1 MSTPSEKV
9 VVALRASI
17 KETERL
23 RRQNRDLRAASNEP
37 VAIVAMGCRFPGGV
51 TDPDEL
57 WQLVDSGRD
66 AVGGFPTDRNWD
78 LDALHAGTV
87 DDRGTEVSLQGGF
100 LDGVADFDPGFF
112 GISPREAVT
121 MDPQQRLL
129 LELAWETFE
138 RAGLDPSTLRGSR
151 TGVYVGTN
159 GQDYA
164 HLLIRSMDD
173 ATGDIGTGIAAG
185 AVSGRLSYE
194 LGLEGPTVTV
204 DTACSSSLVS
214 MHLAAQALRAGECGL
229 ALAGGVNVMAT
240 PGSLVEFS
248 RQGGLARDG
257 RCRSFSDDADGTGW
271 AEGAGLVLLERLSD
285 ARAHGHP
292 VLAVLR
298 GSAVNSDGASNG
310 FTAPSGRAQQRVIR
324 AALERAGLGPGEVD
338 VVEAHGTGTVLGD
351 PIEAGALLATYGR
364 DREHPLLLGS
374 VKSNLGHAQAAAGV
388 AGVIKMVQAVRH
400 GVAPQTLHVTR
411 PSTRVEWT
419 EGIQLLDRAR
429 PWPETGRPRRAA
441 VSSFGVSGTNA
452 HLVLEQ
458 APEPEPPAQDA
469 PRHPAA
475 ATPPWLLSAR
485 RSEALAGQA
494 RRLLDHLDARP
505 GVRPLDVACALATT
519 RTAFE
524 HRLAVADRDALA
536 AWLDGAPT
544 PGTCTGTVT
553 GRPRTALL
561 FSGQGSQRAG
571 MGSGLARRFPVFA
584 DALAE
589 VLDELGLPADALDTV
604 SDDTGSAQPALFA
617 FHVALYRLLGSLG
630 VVPDMV
636 GGHSVGEIAAAHVA
650 GVFPLAD
657 ACRLVSARAALMA
670 ALPPGGAMIAVE
682 ATEDQVRPLLTP
694 GVAIAAVNGPSAVV
708 LSGAEDE
715 VVAIAGG
722 FRHTRLPVSH
732 AFHSPLMDP
741 VLDRF
746 RSVAES
752 LTYRRPTLPV
762 VSNLTGGLVGAE
774 LCDPQY
780 WVRHLRGTVRFADG
794 LAALAA
800 AGAGVFVEAG
810 PSGALTASAA
820 GTAEL
825 VPTLRRTGAEEPAL
839 LAALGRLHT
848 AGVPVDWAAVHEGT
862 GARPVDLPV
871 YAFAHSRFW
880 PEVSVRVADA
890 AGLGVSPAGHP
901 LLGAVTTVAGS
912 DEVLL
917 TGSLSTATHPWLASA
932 DGPGLLPA
940 TAVLELALHAAH
952 TVGAAGVAELTVDP
966 PLHLPAGTAMRLQL
980 RVGPPD
986 ADGNRPLHL
995 HARPDDGTEG
1005 PWTRHATGTLAAP
1018 GTTGPAATTD
1028 TAWPPAGAVVTDLAP
1043 AVDELAAAGLHAAPV
1058 FAGVR
1063 SVWRRDDDL
1072 FAEIA
1077 LPEQDGDAWG
1087 LHPALLEAALHPVVL
1102 DGPTALAPVTW
1113 RDVRLHAAGASV
1125 LRVRITRDRTA
1136 GTDGTATAATA
1147 VLLAATDVTG
1157 AAVLTTGP
1165 VTLGPAP
1172 RPDSATTAA
1181 HDEAGLL
1188 LRTDWVP
1195 VELPAAG
1202 PTVPDPTVLD
1212 PTVLDLTGDP
1222 SAGAAGVHALTARAL
1237 AAVQAH
1243 LAADG
1248 DDTRAGGGA
1257 LLVRTHGATGG
1268 DDPAAAGAC
1277 GLLRSAQTE
1286 NPGRILL
1293 VDTDDSPASAALL
1306 PRLPALLAAG
1316 ETAVAVRD
1324 GAVRAPRLVPA
1335 PAPAGSGSGRPWD
1348 PEGTVLLTGGTG
1360 GLGAE
1365 LARHLVAGGARHLTL
1380 LSRRGDGA
1388 PGAADLV
1395 TELEQAGA
1403 RIVVHACDVA
1413 DRAAL
1418 AAVVDGLERPLTAV
1432 VHAAG
1437 VLDDGV
1443 VAALTPER
1451 LDAVLAPKVDAA
1463 WHLHELTAD
1472 LDPAAFVLYSSV
1484 SGMLGAPGQ
1493 GNYAAANS
1501 ALDALAAHRR
1511 GHGLPAVSLA
1521 WGAWAQDAGMT
1532 ATLADTRRIT
1542 AAGAPMLSVEQGLAA
1557 FDAALRLDEPVLAV
1571 LPRALAAP
1579 APTGAVPALLRVL
1592 AGTGRRRAADGRG
1605 GTAHDWADRLAGL
1618 DPEDRADR
1626 LTALVRDAA
1635 AAVLGYDSSAA
1646 ITDDAEFRRLGVDS
1660 LTALELRNHLAA
1672 ATGLTLPSTLV
1683 FDHPTPRAVAALL
1696 LEEILGATSATPA
1709 TVVRT
1714 ADGADPVVV
1723 VGMGC
1728 RFPGGVRSPEELWEL
1743 LAQGR
1748 DVVTGFPTDR
1758 GWADGPLAGV
1768 EGRGGFLDSATTFDP
1783 AVFGISPR
1791 EATAMDPQQRQ
1802 LLEVTWESLER
1813 AGIDAAS
1820 LRGSATGVWVGTNGQ
1835 DYTHLVV
1842 QSDQDVE
1849 GHAST
1854 GLAAAVMSGRLSYT
1868 FGLEGPSL
1876 TVDTACS
1883 SALVAL
1889 HLAVRSLRSGETS
1902 LALAGGVTV
1911 MSTPMN
1917 FVGFDAQGGLSPDG
1931 RCRAFSDDASGTG
1944 WSEGAGMLVL
1954 ERLSDARAHG
1964 HPVLAVLRGTALNSD
1979 GASNGLTAPNGPAQ
1993 QRVIRAALADAGL
2006 APAEVDAVEAHG
2018 TGTVLGDPIEAQA
2031 LIATYGRDREHPL
2044 LLGTVKSNLGHT
2056 QGAAGVAGMIKSVLA
2071 LQHAE
2076 LPATLHVAAPTGHV
2090 DWADGAVSLLT
2101 GHTPWPST
2109 GRPRRIGVSS
2119 FGLSGTNAHVLVEQ
2133 APPETLPETPPE
2145 AAPAPDVV
2153 PAVVPWP
2160 LSAADDETLDA
2171 LAARV
2176 TAAGTD
2182 PLDTGL
2188 TLATRRTRLDRR
2200 AVLLAGRD
2208 GAAAPVEVAR
2218 GTAGGGRP
2226 ALLFSGQGA
2235 QRPGMGRELHARFPV
2250 FAAALDEALA
2260 VLDPRVR
2267 EVMWGTD
2274 ADALADTAVTQP
2286 ALFAVETALYRLLE
2300 SFGVRPVAVGGHSV
2314 GEITA
2319 AHVAGVLSLAD
2330 AAALVTARATLMA
2343 ELPAGGVM
2351 VALRVTEDAARA
2363 ALAAA
2368 GTALVDVAA
2377 VNGPR
2382 SVVLSG
2388 EAAAVEAVRV
2398 RLGVEGTRLPVSHA
2412 FHSPLVEPVLERFAG
2427 VVAGLRLS
2435 APRIPVL
2442 SGTGGALA
2450 GDEITDPAHWV
2461 RHVRATVR
2469 FADVVDAARAAGAD
2483 TLLEVG
2489 PDAVLAPLAD
2499 GIVPTLRRDRD
2510 EETALATAL
2519 ARLHVAGVP
2528 VRWGP
2533 WFDGTAARP
2542 VDLPVYPF
2550 RRDRYWLDPAA
2561 RATGADPGESAFWA
2575 AVEQGDLES
2584 LAATLDLDDDA
2595 VSAVVPAL
2603 SAWRRRR
2610 RTEGA
2615 VDAVRFRETWEPV
2628 TPAAPARPGRVLLVA
2643 RTADPGT
2650 DPDTAAVAAA
2660 LRDAGATVAGPV
2672 AVDDVA
2678 LADRGA
2684 LAALVG
2690 SAGSGADR
2698 VVSLLGLH
2706 PDTHSALT
2714 GTLTLVQALGDAGVD
2729 APLWTLTRGAVG
2741 TGGAD
2746 PAPVPERAALWG
2758 LGRVAA
2764 LEHPTRWAGL
2774 ADLPTDLDGRAAR
2787 RLVAVLTGA
2796 GEEDQVAVRD
2806 NGVLGRR
2813 LVTYPVGATAEAPA
2827 PGCVLVTGGTG
2838 ALGAH
2843 VARDLAR
2850 RGTRRLVLLG
2860 RRGPDAAGAAELSAE
2875 LTALGAEPVLVAAD
2889 VTDRDALA
2897 RVLDAHPVDGVV
2909 HAAGVLDDGA
2919 LDSLTPDRF
2928 DTVWRTKV
2936 TAARLLDELT
2946 RDHPVA
2952 LFVLFSSVAG
2962 AVGNPGQGNYAA
2974 ANAALDALA
2983 AARRADGLPAVS
2995 VAWGAWAGD
3004 GMAAGDDADRARRR
3018 SGSTALDPALA
3029 LSALWRSADG
3039 PAAAPVVAELAR
3051 PQLLTSL
3058 LSLRPSPLL
3067 SALPGARA
3075 AADAAAAARR
3085 DTERAGGELRARLS
3099 GLRGTDRI
3107 EPVLD
3112 LVRATAAA
3120 VLGHTGTDRIP
3131 AERPFRDLGID
3142 SLTAVELR
3150 DRLAAVTGLAVPAA
3164 LVFDHPT
3171 PRAVARH
3178 LLDELDPAG
3187 DAADDAAAPTTSVA
3201 GPDDRNDPVV
3211 VVGAA
3216 CRFPG
3221 GIASPEDL
3229 WTVLAEGRD
3238 VIGPFP
3244 TDRGW
3249 DLTALAGDGPGASA
3263 TARGG
3268 FLDGVADFDAAFF
3281 DISPREALAMD
3292 PQQRLLL
3299 ETSWES
3305 LERSGTE
3312 PTSLRGSR
3320 TGVFVG
3326 TNGQDYQRVVL
3337 GSREDLEGH
3346 AGTGLAASV
3355 ISGRLSYALG
3365 LEGPAVT
3372 VDTACSSALVALHL
3386 AAQALRAGECDRA
3399 LVGGVTVMATPTSFG
3414 GFSRQGG
3421 LAADGRVKA
3430 FSHDADGTAWSE
3442 GAAVVVVER
3451 LSEARRHGHPVLAV
3465 LRGSAVNS
3473 DGASNGLTAPNGP
3486 SQQRVIRAAL
3496 AAAGLDAAD
3505 VDVVEAH
3512 GTGTAL
3518 GDPIEAQA
3526 LLATYGRADRAAPLR
3541 LGSVKSNMGHTQA
3554 AAGMA
3559 GLLKIVLAMRHGKL
3573 PRTLHVERPT
3583 GRVDWADRIAL
3594 LTEPL
3599 PWPAGGRTR
3608 RAGLSSFGISG
3619 TNAHVVLEEPPPG
3632 EPAPARPG
3640 PEDALV
3646 PWPVS
3651 ARSARSL
3658 QERVAQ
3664 LHALDPAG
3672 PGARSDIGAA
3682 LAATRA
3688 VHEHRAVFAAGPDG
3702 LTELASGVAGE
3713 PGTAVLFSGQGSV
3726 RLGAGRE
3733 LHARFDVFADAF
3745 DACAAEL
3752 DRHLDRPLREVLWGE
3767 DPALLER
3774 TRYAQPAL
3782 FAVGVASF
3790 RLVTA
3795 LGVRPRHVAG
3805 HSIGEITAAHVAG
3818 MLSLPDAARLV
3829 TARGA
3834 LMDALPEGGTM
3845 VAVRA
3850 TEADALAALRDGVS
3864 LAAVNA
3870 PGSVVLSGDA
3880 DTVAEV
3886 AAGLG
3891 ETTPLRVGHAFH
3903 SARMDPVLDD
3913 LDAVAA
3919 GLELTEPQIGLVS
3932 TLTGGP
3938 AGPDELGAP
3947 DHWSRHARGTVRFSD
3962 ALATLAA
3969 AGATAFLELGPDTA
3983 LSGLVP
3989 ATVPDAVAVPLLR
4002 RDHDELRTAATALAR
4017 LHTAGA
4023 DVDWTAWFAGCG
4035 TRPVE
4040 LPTYPFDRARYW
4052 PAAAPTVRPGD
4063 VSGLGLESP
4072 GHPLLGASVAMAGS
4086 EEVVLTGRVSA
4097 ATLPW
4102 LADHVVGGSVL
4113 FPGTGFLELALRA
4126 GDLVGCERV
4135 GELAL
4140 AVPLVV
4146 PDGGAAEIQVRVGA
4160 PDGGRRPLSVWARE
4174 AGSGDDWTGHAEG
4187 TLTPRTGTVPAPVAT
4202 AWPPPGAEELDPAAF
4217 YDGTAAAGGLDYGPA
4232 FRGVRAAWRD
4242 GEDVLAEIESDP
4254 VTEDAAFYGVHP
4266 ALLDAALH
4274 AAALLPDAPRGLPFD
4289 WSGVT
4294 LHATGAPLLRVRV
4307 VHAGD
4312 GAVRVEAADA
4322 AGDPVLSVDALALR
4336 EPTAPADPARTRTAE
4351 SLFRPG
4357 WTPLD
4362 VPPGMPE
4369 PVRWALHGPDVHGV
4383 ADALTAALGAPVADG
4398 GTPELVVAGV
4408 AGGATPDAV
4417 RASTHAVLAV
4427 LQGAVADPDGP
4438 RTVFLTRGAA
4448 GAGDPVTDLAA
4459 AAATG
4464 LVRSAQAENPGR
4476 FLVVDL
4482 PADTVD
4488 VAAEAA
4494 APRVLAAAL
4503 ARADEQQ
4510 VAVRGTGILAARLD
4524 RARPETSGLL
4534 PPVGVPWRL
4543 DTAGG
4548 GSLAALTLA
4557 PAPDA
4562 DGPLG
4567 AREVRV
4573 AVRAAGLNFRDVL
4586 NALGMYPGEAGMFG
4600 AEAAGVVVAT
4610 GPEVTSLAVG
4620 DAVAGMLFGGF
4631 GPLGTADER
4640 HLARIPDGWSFERAA
4655 SVPLVFLTAY
4665 HGLVDLAG
4673 VRPGERVLVHAGAGG
4688 VGMAAIQLAHHL
4700 GAEVYATASPAKQ
4713 DVLRS
4718 LGVADDHIASSR
4730 DLGFASAF
4738 GGVDVVLN
4746 ALAGEFVDA
4755 SLGLLGPGGRFLEMG
4770 KTDLRDPAS
4779 LPADIVYRPFDLGQ
4793 VDPERIREMLDA
4805 LLVLFADGAIEPL
4818 PTRTW
4823 DVRRAPEAFRF
4834 MSRAQHVG
4842 KIVLTVP
4849 AGPDPDGTVLITGGT
4864 GGLAA
4869 ELARHLV
4876 DGGARHLTLVSRRGP
4891 DAPGAAEL
4899 VADLRAGGAQV
4910 AVHACDVAARDAL
4923 AAVLAGL
4930 ERPLTAVVHA
4940 AGILDDGVVGSLTPE
4955 RLDRVLAPKVDA
4967 AWHLHELT
4975 AGLDLAA
4982 FVLYSSVSGVM
4993 GSAGQGNYAAAN
5005 GYLDALAQHRRGLG
5019 LPAVSLA
5026 WGAWAPT
5033 TGMTA
5038 ALDAAALERMERS
5051 GMPPLSLE
5059 QGLALYD
5066 AATLVD
5072 DPVVVP
5078 ARVTAGS
5085 GAGPAPDAATVPPLL
5100 RGLVRTRRTAA
5111 GGGDGRA
5118 RDRLTGL
5125 AADDR
5130 PDAVRALVRA
5140 ETAAVL
5146 GHASPEGLDGT
5157 AEFRQLGLDSLTAVE
5172 LRNRLT
5178 AGTGL
5183 SLPAT
5188 LVFDYPTPDALAAH
5202 LLGELFGDPDAP
5214 ADTSAAAPARVTDDD
5229 PVVVVGMSCRFPGG
5243 VRSPEDLW
5251 QLLVEERDAT
5261 GPLPTDRGW
5270 DLAALAGQG
5279 PGSSA
5284 TARGGFLDSIAEFD
5298 PEFFGISPREALSMD
5313 PRQRLV
5319 LEASWEA
5326 CERAG
5331 IDPTALRGTP
5341 TGVFVGTGGAEYAH
5355 LLFGSPESMEGYSGT
5370 GTSASVTS
5378 GRVAYALGLEGPA
5391 MTVDTACSS
5400 ALVALHLGA
5409 QSLRAGECSL
5419 ALAGGVQLMS
5429 TPGAFM
5435 EFTQQGGL
5443 APDGRCKPFSDDADG
5458 TAWSEGVG
5466 VIVLERLS
5474 DARRR
5479 GHEVLAVLRG
5489 SAVNSDGASNGL
5501 TAPNG
5506 PAQQRVIR
5514 AALAAAGLS
5523 AAEVDAV
5530 EAHGTG
5536 TVLGDPIEAQ
5546 ALLAT
5551 YGRGEREHPLL
5562 LGSVKSNLGHTQ
5574 AAAGAVGVVA
5584 TVQALRHGELPRT
5597 LHVTEPSGHVDWS
5610 SGAVRLRTE
5619 RTPWPDTGR
5628 PRRAAVSSF
5637 GISGTNTHVVLE
5649 AAPEPPPVAE
5659 PATGQVTP
5667 AVVALPVPTRHPD
5680 VLDAAL
5686 DDVRDAVRDRRPVD
5700 VAYSLVRGRARFEH
5714 RAVLLTGP
5722 EGGTPAE
5729 VARGTATHR
5738 TLALLF
5744 SGQGTQRPG
5753 MGSGLSARFP
5763 VFAEALEDVLG
5774 RLGATI
5780 PDDPEELRRTGIA
5793 QPALFALQV
5802 AQYRLVESW
5811 GIRPALLGGHSV
5823 GEIAAAHVAGV
5834 FSLDDAC
5841 TLVAARA
5848 RLMEA
5853 LPAGG
5858 AMVAVAAPEETVTPL
5873 LTPRTAIAAVN
5884 GPASVVVA
5892 GDDAEVTAIAA
5903 TLAGAG
5909 HRTSRL
5915 PVGHAFHSPLMEPVL
5930 AEFATVVEGLAL
5942 HAPRIPL
5949 LTGGDDDVT
5958 DPGFWVR
5965 HVRDTVRFA
5974 DTVAR
5979 LSDRGATAFLELGPD
5994 GVLTALAADLT
6005 GEGAVL
6011 TPLLHA
6017 DRPEETT
6024 ALTALAR
6031 LHVAGVD
6038 VDWAPVLAGTGARTV
6053 DLPTYPFRHRRFWP
6067 ATGAAPADAGGLGQ
6081 EPAGHPLLG
6090 AAVTV
6095 ADGGCV
6101 LTGRLTAAAVPWAVG
6116 DGPAELPSATL
6127 VELAVQ
6133 AGDRV
6138 GCDRVAELTVHTP
6151 LVVPATGA
6159 LALQVRAGDDDGSG
6173 RHPVTVH
6180 SRTGDAPW
6188 VAHATGVL
6196 AGPGPDGPEVP
6207 AVLPQATGT
6216 AEEIAPVGALPADGP
6231 VSVRRVWRTDDGVL
6245 VEIAL
6250 VETPGRGPVGWGLHP
6265 ALLDAA
6271 VRIAAADAGEPAL
6284 RATAWHGAR
6293 LHATGATVL
6302 RVALRPDGTG
6312 GVRVSAHDG
6321 AGAPVLTVAATLAV
6335 PDGAPV
6341 RPSRGVGALLRTDWV
6356 PAEDLAPVDVARWA
6370 VLDPTPAG
6378 AAPDAARTVAEAL
6391 TGTGR
6396 EVSVVAT
6403 VDAVPDGTGMLV
6415 VPLPANTDGSVP
6427 GRARAL
6433 AHRTLGVVTDRLATE
6448 RPDLT
6453 VLFLTRGGVA
6463 AAPDER
6469 LVDPATG
6476 TVWGL
6481 ARSARS
6487 EHPGVFAVADTDAGS
6502 LAALAT
6508 LPALLTA
6515 GETEFVLRDGAVRV
6529 PRLAPADGP
6538 TDGTGDGPV
6547 PGWDPDGTVLVT
6559 GGTGGL
6565 GAELARHLAGR
6576 GHRNL
6581 LLVSRRGPDAPGA
6594 LELRAELAAHGAE
6607 VTVAAADTAVR
6618 ADLAAVLAAV
6628 PAEHPLTAVV
6638 HTAGV
6643 LDDGT
6648 VGSLTD
6654 ERLDTVLAPKVDG
6667 AWHLHDLT
6675 RDAGLRG
6682 FVLYSSVAGVLGAA
6696 GQANY
6701 AAANVALDDLARHRH
6716 DLGLPGLSL
6725 AWGPWAAGMGEA
6737 VAERAARTAMPPL
6750 DTADGLA
6757 LFDEAVTRTD
6767 PVQVA
6772 VRLGGG
6778 GGRPAGPV
6786 PPILRGLVV
6795 GGRRSASDRTSSQ
6808 DLARTLAEMAPER
6821 REEHVLSLVTRS
6833 AAAVLGHDVAEVTV
6847 DKEFR
6852 ALGVDSLAAVELRNG
6867 LTAATGLALPST
6879 LVFDFPTP
6887 LAVARHLVG
6896 ELVGATGPVPALT
6909 AELDRLDAALA
6920 SADPADLTGAD
6931 VLTRLRRLLAR
6942 HEARDRGPGGAG
6954 VEDRIREASA
6964 EDVLAFIDNELGRA
6978 RNGSD
6983 HS

>member
-129 LELAWETFE
+129 LELAWETVE

-285 ARAHGHP
+285 AVAHGHP

-452 HLVLEQ
+452 HLILEQ

-469 PRHPAA
+469 PRHPDA

-485 RSEALAGQA
+485 SSEALAGQA

-670 ALPPGGAMIAVE
+670 ALPRGGAMIAVE

-752 LTYRRPTLPV
+752 LTYRRPSLPV
-762 VSNLTGGLVGAE
+762 VSNLTGGLVGDE

-986 ADGNRPLHL
+986 ADGHRPLHL

-1028 TAWPPAGAVVTDLAP
+1028 TAWPPAGTVVTDLAP
-1043 AVDELAAAGLHAAPV
+1043 GIDELAAAGLPAAPV

-1072 FAEIA
+1072 FAEVA

-1136 GTDGTATAATA
+1136 GAAGTDGTATAATA
-1147 VLLAATDVTG
+1147 VRLTATDVTG

-1181 HDEAGLL
+1181 HDAAGLL

-1202 PTVPDPTVLD
+1202 PTVPDPTVLDPTVLD

-1268 DDPAAAGAC
+1268 DDPAAAAAC

-1348 PEGTVLLTGGTG
+1348 PEGTVLLTVGTG

-1380 LSRRGDGA
+1380 LSRRGAGA

-1395 TELEQAGA
+1395 TELEQAGV

-1418 AAVVDGLERPLTAV
+1418 AAVIGGLERPLTAV

-1451 LDAVLAPKVDAA
+1451 LDAALAPKVDAA

-1579 APTGAVPALLRVL
+1579 APTGAVPALLRGL

-1626 LTALVRDAA
+1626 LTALVRAAA
-1635 AAVLGYDSSAA
+1635 AAVLGYDSPAA

-1672 ATGLTLPSTLV
+1672 ATGLTLPATLV

-1696 LEEILGATSATPA
+1696 LEEILGATSVTPA
-1709 TVVRT
+1709 AVTRT
-1714 ADGADPVVV
+1714 ADGADPIVV

-1758 GWADGPLAGV
+1758 GWANGPLAGV
-1768 EGRGGFLDSATTFDP
+1768 EGRGGFLDCATTFDP

-1883 SALVAL
+1883 SSLVAL

-1902 LALAGGVTV
+1902 LALVGGVTV

-1979 GASNGLTAPNGPAQ
+1979 GASNGLTAPNRPAQ

-2145 AAPAPDVV
+2145 VAPAPDVV

-2160 LSAADDETLDA
+2160 LSAVDDETLDA

-2235 QRPGMGRELHARFPV
+2235 QRAGMGRELHARFPV

-2286 ALFAVETALYRLLE
+2286 ALFAVETALYRQLE

-2363 ALAAA
+2363 ALAAE
-2368 GTALVDVAA
+2368 GTALADVAA

-2388 EAAAVEAVRV
+2388 EAAAVEAVRA

-2442 SGTGGALA
+2442 SGTAGALA
-2450 GDEITDPAHWV
+2450 GDEITDPAYWV

-2519 ARLHVAGVP
+2519 ARLHVAGGP

-2533 WFDGTAARP
+2533 WFDGTGARP

-2561 RATGADPGESAFWA
+2561 RASGADPGESAFWA

-2610 RTEGA
+2610 RAEGA

-2690 SAGSGADR
+2690 PAGAGADR
-2698 VVSLLGLH
+2698 LVSLLGLH
-2706 PDTHSALT
+2706 PDAHTALT

-2774 ADLPTDLDGRAAR
+2774 ADLPADLDGRAAR

-3085 DTERAGGELRARLS
+3085 DTERAGGEMRARLS

-3229 WTVLAEGRD
+3229 WTVLTEGRD

-3249 DLTALAGDGPGASA
+3249 DLAALAGDGPGASA

-3430 FSHDADGTAWSE
+3430 FSDDADGTAWSE

-3526 LLATYGRADRAAPLR
+3526 LLATYGRADRDAPLR

-3559 GLLKIVLAMRHGKL
+3559 GLLKIVLAMRHGEL

-3594 LTEPL
+3594 LTEPR

-3702 LTELASGVAGE
+3702 LIELASGVAGE

-3733 LHARFDVFADAF
+3733 LHARFDVW
-3745 DACAAEL
+3745 
-3752 DRHLDRPLREVLWGE
+3752 PG
-3767 DPALLER
+3767 
-3774 TRYAQPAL
+3774 T
-3782 FAVGVASF
+3782 SS
-3790 RLVTA
+3790 TA
-3795 LGVRPRHVAG
+3795 
-3805 HSIGEITAAHVAG
+3805 
-3818 MLSLPDAARLV
+3818 
-3829 TARGA
+3829 
-3834 LMDALPEGGTM
+3834 
-3845 VAVRA
+3845 
-3850 TEADALAALRDGVS
+3850 
-3864 LAAVNA
+3864 
-3870 PGSVVLSGDA
+3870 
-3880 DTVAEV
+3880 
-3886 AAGLG
+3886 
-3891 ETTPLRVGHAFH
+3891 
-3903 SARMDPVLDD
+3903 
-3913 LDAVAA
+3913 
-3919 GLELTEPQIGLVS
+3919 
-3932 TLTGGP
+3932 
-3938 AGPDELGAP
+3938 
-3947 DHWSRHARGTVRFSD
+3947 ARGT
-3962 ALATLAA
+3962 
-3969 AGATAFLELGPDTA
+3969 
-3983 LSGLVP
+3983 
-3989 ATVPDAVAVPLLR
+3989 
-4002 RDHDELRTAATALAR
+4002 
-4017 LHTAGA
+4017 
-4023 DVDWTAWFAGCG
+4023 
-4035 TRPVE
+4035 
-4040 LPTYPFDRARYW
+4040 
-4052 PAAAPTVRPGD
+4052 
-4063 VSGLGLESP
+4063 
-4072 GHPLLGASVAMAGS
+4072 
-4086 EEVVLTGRVSA
+4086 
-4097 ATLPW
+4097 
-4102 LADHVVGGSVL
+4102 
-4113 FPGTGFLELALRA
+4113 
-4126 GDLVGCERV
+4126 
-4135 GELAL
+4135 
-4140 AVPLVV
+4140 
-4146 PDGGAAEIQVRVGA
+4146 
-4160 PDGGRRPLSVWARE
+4160 
-4174 AGSGDDWTGHAEG
+4174 
-4187 TLTPRTGTVPAPVAT
+4187 
-4202 AWPPPGAEELDPAAF
+4202 
-4217 YDGTAAAGGLDYGPA
+4217 
-4232 FRGVRAAWRD
+4232 
-4242 GEDVLAEIESDP
+4242 
-4254 VTEDAAFYGVHP
+4254 
-4266 ALLDAALH
+4266 
-4274 AAALLPDAPRGLPFD
+4274 
-4289 WSGVT
+4289 
-4294 LHATGAPLLRVRV
+4294 
-4307 VHAGD
+4307 
-4312 GAVRVEAADA
+4312 
-4322 AGDPVLSVDALALR
+4322 
-4336 EPTAPADPARTRTAE
+4336 
-4351 SLFRPG
+4351 
-4357 WTPLD
+4357 
-4362 VPPGMPE
+4362 
-4369 PVRWALHGPDVHGV
+4369 
-4383 ADALTAALGAPVADG
+4383 
-4398 GTPELVVAGV
+4398 
-4408 AGGATPDAV
+4408 
-4417 RASTHAVLAV
+4417 
-4427 LQGAVADPDGP
+4427 
-4438 RTVFLTRGAA
+4438 
-4448 GAGDPVTDLAA
+4448 
-4459 AAATG
+4459 
-4464 LVRSAQAENPGR
+4464 
-4476 FLVVDL
+4476 
-4482 PADTVD
+4482 
-4488 VAAEAA
+4488 
-4494 APRVLAAAL
+4494 
-4503 ARADEQQ
+4503 
-4510 VAVRGTGILAARLD
+4510 
-4524 RARPETSGLL
+4524 
-4534 PPVGVPWRL
+4534 
-4543 DTAGG
+4543 
-4548 GSLAALTLA
+4548 
-4557 PAPDA
+4557 
-4562 DGPLG
+4562 
-4567 AREVRV
+4567 
-4573 AVRAAGLNFRDVL
+4573 
-4586 NALGMYPGEAGMFG
+4586 
-4600 AEAAGVVVAT
+4600 
-4610 GPEVTSLAVG
+4610 
-4620 DAVAGMLFGGF
+4620 
-4631 GPLGTADER
+4631 
-4640 HLARIPDGWSFERAA
+4640 
-4655 SVPLVFLTAY
+4655 
-4665 HGLVDLAG
+4665 
-4673 VRPGERVLVHAGAGG
+4673 
-4688 VGMAAIQLAHHL
+4688 
-4700 GAEVYATASPAKQ
+4700 
-4713 DVLRS
+4713 
-4718 LGVADDHIASSR
+4718 
-4730 DLGFASAF
+4730 
-4738 GGVDVVLN
+4738 
-4746 ALAGEFVDA
+4746 
-4755 SLGLLGPGGRFLEMG
+4755 
-4770 KTDLRDPAS
+4770 
-4779 LPADIVYRPFDLGQ
+4779 
-4793 VDPERIREMLDA
+4793 
-4805 LLVLFADGAIEPL
+4805 
-4818 PTRTW
+4818 
-4823 DVRRAPEAFRF
+4823 
-4834 MSRAQHVG
+4834 
-4842 KIVLTVP
+4842 
-4849 AGPDPDGTVLITGGT
+4849 
-4864 GGLAA
+4864 
-4869 ELARHLV
+4869 
-4876 DGGARHLTLVSRRGP
+4876 
-4891 DAPGAAEL
+4891 
-4899 VADLRAGGAQV
+4899 
-4910 AVHACDVAARDAL
+4910 
-4923 AAVLAGL
+4923 
-4930 ERPLTAVVHA
+4930 
-4940 AGILDDGVVGSLTPE
+4940 
-4955 RLDRVLAPKVDA
+4955 
-4967 AWHLHELT
+4967 
-4975 AGLDLAA
+4975 
-4982 FVLYSSVSGVM
+4982 
-4993 GSAGQGNYAAAN
+4993 
-5005 GYLDALAQHRRGLG
+5005 
-5019 LPAVSLA
+5019 
-5026 WGAWAPT
+5026 
-5033 TGMTA
+5033 
-5038 ALDAAALERMERS
+5038 
-5051 GMPPLSLE
+5051 
-5059 QGLALYD
+5059 
-5066 AATLVD
+5066 
-5072 DPVVVP
+5072 
-5078 ARVTAGS
+5078 
-5085 GAGPAPDAATVPPLL
+5085 
-5100 RGLVRTRRTAA
+5100 
-5111 GGGDGRA
+5111 
-5118 RDRLTGL
+5118 
-5125 AADDR
+5125 
-5130 PDAVRALVRA
+5130 
-5140 ETAAVL
+5140 
-5146 GHASPEGLDGT
+5146 
-5157 AEFRQLGLDSLTAVE
+5157 
-5172 LRNRLT
+5172 
-5178 AGTGL
+5178 
-5183 SLPAT
+5183 
-5188 LVFDYPTPDALAAH
+5188 
-5202 LLGELFGDPDAP
+5202 
-5214 ADTSAAAPARVTDDD
+5214 
-5229 PVVVVGMSCRFPGG
+5229 
-5243 VRSPEDLW
+5243 
-5251 QLLVEERDAT
+5251 
-5261 GPLPTDRGW
+5261 
-5270 DLAALAGQG
+5270 
-5279 PGSSA
+5279 
-5284 TARGGFLDSIAEFD
+5284 
-5298 PEFFGISPREALSMD
+5298 
-5313 PRQRLV
+5313 
-5319 LEASWEA
+5319 
-5326 CERAG
+5326 
-5331 IDPTALRGTP
+5331 
-5341 TGVFVGTGGAEYAH
+5341 
-5355 LLFGSPESMEGYSGT
+5355 
-5370 GTSASVTS
+5370 
-5378 GRVAYALGLEGPA
+5378 
-5391 MTVDTACSS
+5391 
-5400 ALVALHLGA
+5400 
-5409 QSLRAGECSL
+5409 
-5419 ALAGGVQLMS
+5419 
-5429 TPGAFM
+5429 
-5435 EFTQQGGL
+5435 
-5443 APDGRCKPFSDDADG
+5443 
-5458 TAWSEGVG
+5458 
-5466 VIVLERLS
+5466 
-5474 DARRR
+5474 
-5479 GHEVLAVLRG
+5479 
-5489 SAVNSDGASNGL
+5489 
-5501 TAPNG
+5501 
-5506 PAQQRVIR
+5506 
-5514 AALAAAGLS
+5514 
-5523 AAEVDAV
+5523 
-5530 EAHGTG
+5530 
-5536 TVLGDPIEAQ
+5536 
-5546 ALLAT
+5546 
-5551 YGRGEREHPLL
+5551 
-5562 LGSVKSNLGHTQ
+5562 
-5574 AAAGAVGVVA
+5574 
-5584 TVQALRHGELPRT
+5584 
-5597 LHVTEPSGHVDWS
+5597 
-5610 SGAVRLRTE
+5610 
-5619 RTPWPDTGR
+5619 
-5628 PRRAAVSSF
+5628 
-5637 GISGTNTHVVLE
+5637 
-5649 AAPEPPPVAE
+5649 
-5659 PATGQVTP
+5659 
-5667 AVVALPVPTRHPD
+5667 
-5680 VLDAAL
+5680 
-5686 DDVRDAVRDRRPVD
+5686 
-5700 VAYSLVRGRARFEH
+5700 
-5714 RAVLLTGP
+5714 
-5722 EGGTPAE
+5722 
-5729 VARGTATHR
+5729 
-5738 TLALLF
+5738 
-5744 SGQGTQRPG
+5744 
-5753 MGSGLSARFP
+5753 
-5763 VFAEALEDVLG
+5763 
-5774 RLGATI
+5774 
-5780 PDDPEELRRTGIA
+5780 
-5793 QPALFALQV
+5793 
-5802 AQYRLVESW
+5802 
-5811 GIRPALLGGHSV
+5811 
-5823 GEIAAAHVAGV
+5823 
-5834 FSLDDAC
+5834 
-5841 TLVAARA
+5841 
-5848 RLMEA
+5848 
-5853 LPAGG
+5853 
-5858 AMVAVAAPEETVTPL
+5858 
-5873 LTPRTAIAAVN
+5873 
-5884 GPASVVVA
+5884 
-5892 GDDAEVTAIAA
+5892 
-5903 TLAGAG
+5903 
-5909 HRTSRL
+5909 
-5915 PVGHAFHSPLMEPVL
+5915 
-5930 AEFATVVEGLAL
+5930 
-5942 HAPRIPL
+5942 
-5949 LTGGDDDVT
+5949 
-5958 DPGFWVR
+5958 
-5965 HVRDTVRFA
+5965 
-5974 DTVAR
+5974 
-5979 LSDRGATAFLELGPD
+5979 
-5994 GVLTALAADLT
+5994 
-6005 GEGAVL
+6005 
-6011 TPLLHA
+6011 
-6017 DRPEETT
+6017 
-6024 ALTALAR
+6024 
-6031 LHVAGVD
+6031 
-6038 VDWAPVLAGTGARTV
+6038 
-6053 DLPTYPFRHRRFWP
+6053 
-6067 ATGAAPADAGGLGQ
+6067 
-6081 EPAGHPLLG
+6081 
-6090 AAVTV
+6090 
-6095 ADGGCV
+6095 
-6101 LTGRLTAAAVPWAVG
+6101 
-6116 DGPAELPSATL
+6116 
-6127 VELAVQ
+6127 
-6133 AGDRV
+6133 
-6138 GCDRVAELTVHTP
+6138 
-6151 LVVPATGA
+6151 
-6159 LALQVRAGDDDGSG
+6159 
-6173 RHPVTVH
+6173 
-6180 SRTGDAPW
+6180 
-6188 VAHATGVL
+6188 
-6196 AGPGPDGPEVP
+6196 
-6207 AVLPQATGT
+6207 
-6216 AEEIAPVGALPADGP
+6216 
-6231 VSVRRVWRTDDGVL
+6231 
-6245 VEIAL
+6245 
-6250 VETPGRGPVGWGLHP
+6250 
-6265 ALLDAA
+6265 
-6271 VRIAAADAGEPAL
+6271 
-6284 RATAWHGAR
+6284 
-6293 LHATGATVL
+6293 
-6302 RVALRPDGTG
+6302 
-6312 GVRVSAHDG
+6312 
-6321 AGAPVLTVAATLAV
+6321 
-6335 PDGAPV
+6335 
-6341 RPSRGVGALLRTDWV
+6341 
-6356 PAEDLAPVDVARWA
+6356 
-6370 VLDPTPAG
+6370 
-6378 AAPDAARTVAEAL
+6378 
-6391 TGTGR
+6391 
-6396 EVSVVAT
+6396 
-6403 VDAVPDGTGMLV
+6403 
-6415 VPLPANTDGSVP
+6415 
-6427 GRARAL
+6427 
-6433 AHRTLGVVTDRLATE
+6433 
-6448 RPDLT
+6448 
-6453 VLFLTRGGVA
+6453 
-6463 AAPDER
+6463 
-6469 LVDPATG
+6469 
-6476 TVWGL
+6476 
-6481 ARSARS
+6481 
-6487 EHPGVFAVADTDAGS
+6487 
-6502 LAALAT
+6502 
-6508 LPALLTA
+6508 
-6515 GETEFVLRDGAVRV
+6515 
-6529 PRLAPADGP
+6529 
-6538 TDGTGDGPV
+6538 
-6547 PGWDPDGTVLVT
+6547 
-6559 GGTGGL
+6559 
-6565 GAELARHLAGR
+6565 
-6576 GHRNL
+6576 
-6581 LLVSRRGPDAPGA
+6581 
-6594 LELRAELAAHGAE
+6594 
-6607 VTVAAADTAVR
+6607 
-6618 ADLAAVLAAV
+6618 
-6628 PAEHPLTAVV
+6628 
-6638 HTAGV
+6638 
-6643 LDDGT
+6643 
-6648 VGSLTD
+6648 
-6654 ERLDTVLAPKVDG
+6654 
-6667 AWHLHDLT
+6667 
-6675 RDAGLRG
+6675 
-6682 FVLYSSVAGVLGAA
+6682 
-6696 GQANY
+6696 
-6701 AAANVALDDLARHRH
+6701 
-6716 DLGLPGLSL
+6716 
-6725 AWGPWAAGMGEA
+6725 
-6737 VAERAARTAMPPL
+6737 
-6750 DTADGLA
+6750 
-6757 LFDEAVTRTD
+6757 
-6767 PVQVA
+6767 
-6772 VRLGGG
+6772 
-6778 GGRPAGPV
+6778 
-6786 PPILRGLVV
+6786 
-6795 GGRRSASDRTSSQ
+6795 
-6808 DLARTLAEMAPER
+6808 
-6821 REEHVLSLVTRS
+6821 
-6833 AAAVLGHDVAEVTV
+6833 
-6847 DKEFR
+6847 
-6852 ALGVDSLAAVELRNG
+6852 
-6867 LTAATGLALPST
+6867 
-6879 LVFDFPTP
+6879 
-6887 LAVARHLVG
+6887 
-6896 ELVGATGPVPALT
+6896 
-6909 AELDRLDAALA
+6909 
-6920 SADPADLTGAD
+6920 
-6931 VLTRLRRLLAR
+6931 
-6942 HEARDRGPGGAG
+6942 
-6954 VEDRIREASA
+6954 
-6964 EDVLAFIDNELGRA
+6964 
-6978 RNGSD
+6978 
-6983 HS
+6983 